1 MRNIGITIAG
11 ITFVVL
17 MIKVGTDPDNKAKYL
32 KLTKHILIATVLI
45 TLSLSLV
52 EIPKYYFGST
62 VEITDGQVAD
72 MTIGKIEDKDCQ
84 GRETVNID
92 GKRYVVTDR
101 NVKLSAISDD
111 YPFLPVNKTAG
122 GVELDAGKYK
132 LENCCILRLFSECQ
146 GTFKGFFSDMKYY
159 RDSAGT
165 IFPVTSTYSQ
175 YQAIKGNGGSF
186 LYNNRQWSE
195 KEVEELG
202 KCK

>member
-1 MRNIGITIAG
+1 MRNLGITIAG

-17 MIKVGTDPDNKAKYL
+17 MIKIGTDPDNKAKYL
-32 KLTKHILIATVLI
+32 KLTKHVLIATVLI

-92 GKRYVVTDR
+92 GKRYVVTDT
-101 NVKLSAISDD
+101 NVKLSALSDD
-111 YPFLPVNKTAG
+111 YPFIQVYKTLG
-122 GVELDAGKYK
+122 GVEMNMGKYK

-146 GTFKGFFSDMKYY
+146 GTFKGFFADIQYY
-159 RDSAGT
+159 RDSEGI
-165 IFPVTSTYSQ
+165 IFPATSTYSQ

-186 LYNNRQWSE
+186 TNNGRTVVGRTE
-195 KEVEELG
+195 EVEEVG
-202 KCK
+202 K